1 MILYL
6 YIENNKIID
15 VNTEEVSENFK
26 EYNINS
32 IDALY
37 EQLKISDI
45 SEDIEE
51 KLRELLSTDEDKN
64 IITSYDIKHWVSN
77 RSFGEL
83 IDMYENQE
91 IKKPEMQREFI
102 WDSLKSSRLI
112 ESIILGLPIPPL
124 FLLEIGKNKYEIIDG
139 YQRLITLVNYV
150 TGKPWYYNPKAKRN
164 QASRLSSKL
173 LLNEICGKTFKDLPE
188 EMKRT
193 IKRSTIPL
201 IEFRQIVPENHNSKY
216 LIFERINTGSEKLN
230 LMQIRKSLAYGPFIK
245 SLYKYAQQNEKFL
258 NLFSSN
264 AIKKDEHVEAFLR
277 IKVMSDIYYK
287 NYLPTTSGMK
297 YILNEYCE
305 NNKNKE
311 ILEDFYLTFCEGIN
325 FCYNFFENDI
335 KKMFRR
341 INEEDKSIGNL
352 NISILE
358 AFLGVLS
365 TKNLDNLD
373 SKKTW
378 RNYNSKIKQ
387 LFNSEREN
395 PFSISTGTIDSI
407 KQRFEIFETI
417 IEEKNELQ

>member
-1 MILYL
+1 MLLYL
-6 YIENNKIID
+6 YVENKKIID
-15 VNTEEVSENFK
+15 INTEEISENFK
-26 EYNINS
+26 EYDINS
-32 IDALY
+32 IDDLY
-37 EQLKISDI
+37 KILGLSDI

-51 KLRELLSTDEDKN
+51 KLRELLNNEEDKN
-64 IITSYDIKHWVSN
+64 VTTSYDIKHWVSN

-83 IDMYENQE
+83 IDMYESQE
-91 IKKPEMQREFI
+91 ITKPEMQREFI
-102 WDSLKSSRLI
+102 WDALKSSRLI

-139 YQRLITLVNYV
+139 YQRLMTLVNYV
-150 TGKPWYYNPKAKRN
+150 TGKPWYNNPKKTKRIP
-164 QASRLSSKL
+164 SKLSSKL
-173 LLNEICGKTFKDLPE
+173 LLHEIRGKTFQDLPE
-188 EMKRT
+188 EFKRT

-230 LMQIRKSLAYGPFIK
+230 LMQIRKSLAYGVFIK

-277 IKVMSDIYYK
+277 VIVMSDIYYK
-287 NYLPTTSGMK
+287 NYSPNVYGIK

-305 NNKNKE
+305 SHKNIE
-311 ILEDFYLTFCEGIN
+311 IKEDFYISFCRGID
-325 FCYNFFENDI
+325 FCYNFFKDNTKE
-335 KKMFRR
+335 MFRR
-341 INEEDKSIGNL
+341 INNKDETIGNL

-365 TKNLDNLD
+365 TKNIEDLDL
-373 SKKTW
+373 KKIHI
-378 RNYNSKIKQ
+378 NYFLKMKD
-387 LFNSEREN
+387 LFNSEQEN
-395 PFSISTGTIDSI
+395 PFSVSTGTIDSI

-417 IEEKNELQ
+417 IEEKK